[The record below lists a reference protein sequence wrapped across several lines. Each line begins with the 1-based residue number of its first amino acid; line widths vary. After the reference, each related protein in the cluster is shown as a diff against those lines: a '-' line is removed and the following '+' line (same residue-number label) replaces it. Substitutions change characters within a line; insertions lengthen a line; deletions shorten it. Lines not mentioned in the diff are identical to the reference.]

1 MTISVT
7 PGSGKSIAS
16 DLIGTGTAPT
26 TGQDVGYVK
35 IDQGATGS
43 SSPVKQGN
51 GLYIQDDYQAPV
63 NLTINSSTSVNSA
76 VTVATAG
83 YDTVTVSHIISGTVT
98 GGNTAF
104 EVYDGTSWIAIK
116 GGLISS
122 YGTATNYNLNGGSN
136 CYQFNVAGFPQ
147 FRARLTSALVGS
159 GSVNVAVIVSSSPDV
174 PLMTVGLDPAATVP
188 LPSGA
193 AQETGNLATIATAQ
207 GAGGTGISQPTG
219 GSGLLGWLSGI
230 YKAITGTLTVS
241 GSVTANAGT
250 NLNTSALAVETGGNL
265 ASINSTTGTTSDT
278 AYTSGNGTIVSVLK
292 GVFGYLG
299 TLAGAVS
306 SSKVQVY
313 QPGTT
318 PTAGTVSATT
328 TAAAL
333 TSTACSAISVQ
344 NDPLSTNNL
353 QIGTASGTQPYKLL
367 PGQSITITC
376 SNANQIYV
384 STASGTA
391 TVNYLVVS

>member
-1 MTISVT
+1 MTIAVT
-7 PGSGKSIAS
+7 PGSGKSVAS

-35 IDQGATGS
+35 VDQGATGS

-51 GLYIQDDYQAPV
+51 GLFIQDDYQAPV
-63 NLTINSSTSVNSA
+63 NLTVNSSTAVNSA
-76 VTVATAG
+76 VTVTTSG
-83 YDTVTVSHIISGTVT
+83 YDTVTVSHIVSGTVT

-122 YGTATNYNLNGGSN
+122 YGTATNYNLSNGSN

-159 GSVNVAVIVSSSPDV
+159 GSVNVAVIVSSAPDV

-193 AQETGNLATIATAQ
+193 AQESGNLATIANAQ

-219 GSGLLGWLSGI
+219 GSGILGWLSGI
-230 YKAITGTLTVS
+230 Y
-241 GSVTANAGT
+241 N
-250 NLNTSALAVETGGNL
+250 
-265 ASINSTTGTTSDT
+265 
-278 AYTSGNGTIVSVLK
+278 
-292 GVFGYLG
+292 YLS

-306 SSKVQVY
+306 SNKVQIY

-318 PTAGTVSATT
+318 PTAGTASATT
-328 TAAAL
+328 TAATL
-333 TSTACSAISVQ
+333 TSTACSAISIQ

-376 SNANQIYV
+376 TNANQIYV